1 VLSDSEAEV
10 YPLLLRGLSNK
21 EIAAALGIELSA
33 ATLRVH
39 RCCRALGVST
49 VRRLLARRIADLEQ
63 RLAGGPAG
71 TPEQPC

>member
-1 VLSDSEAEV
+1 VLSDAEAEV

-33 ATLRVH
+33 ATVRVH
-39 RCCRALGVST
+39 RCCHAMGVST
-49 VRRLLARRIADLEQ
+49 VRRLLAQHIADLER
-63 RLAGGPAG
+63 RLASASGG